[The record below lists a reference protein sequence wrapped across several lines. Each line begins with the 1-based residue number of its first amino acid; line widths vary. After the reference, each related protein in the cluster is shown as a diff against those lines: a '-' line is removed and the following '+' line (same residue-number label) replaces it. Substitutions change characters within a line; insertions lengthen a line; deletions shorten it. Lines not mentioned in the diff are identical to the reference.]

1 MVRRPPRS
9 TRPDTL
15 FPYSTLFR
23 SIEGGEA
30 RFEVRGD
37 ERHVHLLVDRPL
49 AVLLYAV
56 GSFLEGVIPFAR
68 LIDAAPH
75 PAEGQRLGL
84 LGAGQSV
91 QGGADHALDP
101 PVPLVLQGGERLTS
115 LVVVQI
121 VYFVGSLIP
130 L

>member
-37 ERHVHLLVDRPL
+37 ERHVHQLVDRPL

-68 LIDAAPH
+68 IIGAAPH
-75 PAEGQRLGL
+75 PGEGQRLGQL
-84 LGAGQSV
+84 VVGQII
-91 QGGADHALDP
+91 QGGADLLLDTR
-101 PVPLVLQGGERLTS
+101 VELVLQGGERLTA
-115 LVVVQI
+115 LVVVDRK
-121 VYFVGSLIP
+121 STRLNSS
-130 L
+130 